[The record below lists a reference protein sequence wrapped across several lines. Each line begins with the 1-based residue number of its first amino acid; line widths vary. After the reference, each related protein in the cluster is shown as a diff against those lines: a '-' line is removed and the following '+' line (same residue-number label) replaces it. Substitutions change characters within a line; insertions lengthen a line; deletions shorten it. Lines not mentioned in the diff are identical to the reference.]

1 MAINKKKENLR
12 LDLNSKTKHIVL
24 RTENLSIGYQQKKSK
39 TIIAD
44 TINLSLEEG
53 KFIALL
59 GKNGIGKSTLLRTIS
74 KVQNPLSGTVFIKN
88 KNLNQ
93 YTNKELATN
102 LSLVL
107 TERLPESQLTVFELI
122 ALGRQPYTNWV
133 DKISSK
139 DLIKINWA
147 IEQTEIKH
155 LQEKRFYELSDGQLQ
170 RVLIARALAQDTE
183 IIILD
188 EPTAHLDMHHTYK
201 IFQLLKKL
209 VETTSKTII
218 ISTHQI
224 NLALEIVDELIIMNG
239 REIFSGITQ
248 KLIDTNKLDNLF
260 PKEILNFNK
269 ILRQF
274 TIRKDN

>member
-1 MAINKKKENLR
+1 LKTNLK
-12 LDLNSKTKHIVL
+12 NIVL
-24 RTENLSIGYQQKKSK
+24 STENLSIGYQQKKAK

-44 TINLSLEEG
+44 AINLSLEKG

-74 KVQNPLSGTVFIKN
+74 KVQSPLSGTVFIN
-88 KNLNQ
+88 DKNLNN
-93 YTNKELATN
+93 YTNKQLATK

-133 DKISSK
+133 DKIATQ
-139 DLIKINWA
+139 DLNKINWA
-147 IEQTEIKH
+147 IEKTEIKH

-209 VETTSKTII
+209 VKTTTKTII

-239 REIFSGITQ
+239 NDVLSGETQ
-248 KLIDTNKLDNLF
+248 KLIDSNKLDALF
-260 PKEILNFNK
+260 PKELLTFNK

>member
-1 MAINKKKENLR
+1 MSN
-12 LDLNSKTKHIVL
+12 KTKHIVL
-24 RTENLSIGYQQKKSK
+24 KTENLTIGYQQKKSK

-44 TINLSLEEG
+44 AINLSVEKG

-74 KVQNPLSGTVFIKN
+74 KVQIPISGSVFIKN
-88 KNLNQ
+88 KNLNLF
-93 YTNKELATN
+93 TNKELATN

-139 DLIKINWA
+139 DLDKINWA
-147 IEQTEIKH
+147 IDKTEIKH

-183 IIILD
+183 IIVLD

-239 REIFSGITQ
+239 TEILSGATQ

-260 PKEILNFNK
+260 PKEILSFNK
-269 ILRQF
+269 KLRQF
-274 TIRKDN
+274 TIHKNN